1 MDRRI
6 DLTDQRD
13 FRRDIEAD
21 NSFKFNRDDD
31 ISTIIHVFLPSNDFI
46 TLSSSDEDYI
56 PTEEE
61 ILAVYDKKIEDEFW
75 NWDKTINIQYKGLPT
90 GSLEDINK
98 TIYSMNLPVVNSC
111 NICGYCGRV
120 YIAGYCDCNK
130 HEENDNRKFFE
141 MGGYD

>member
-13 FRRDIEAD
+13 FKNDIEAD
-21 NSFKFNRDDD
+21 NSFKFNRDDN
-31 ISTIIHVFLPSNDFI
+31 ISSLIHILISSNDF
-46 TLSSSDEDYI
+46 SSADEDFI

-61 ILAVYDKKIEDEFW
+61 ILAVYDKKIEDELW
-75 NWDKTINIQYKGLPT
+75 NWDKTISTQYKGLPT

-98 TIYSMNLPVVNSC
+98 TMYSMNLPVVNSC
-111 NICGYCGRV
+111 NVCGYCGRIYV
-120 YIAGYCDCNK
+120 AGYCDCNK